1 MEEKVNDLE
10 SNMPLFN
17 IECKELQALV
27 RKTGIRVLGGYRS
40 PAYQDNPARGKV
52 YVDIQHQLKREF
64 GVSRYEVIK
73 RSQLETAKRIVQE
86 YSVPLVLANKIE
98 TLNNQVSF

>member
-1 MEEKVNDLE
+1 
-10 SNMPLFN
+10 MPLFN

-27 RKTGIRVLGGYRS
+27 RKTGIRVLGG
-40 PAYQDNPARGKV
+40 AYQRGKV
-52 YVDIQHQLKREF
+52 YADIQHQLKREL